1 VLRACNLG
9 RVGQTD
15 AGETSDSDDG
25 GADSNLGGLANTLHE
40 KKTSFG

>member
-1 VLRACNLG
+1 VLRARDLS
-9 RVGQTD
+9 RVGQAN

-25 GADSNLGGLANTLHE
+25 GADSNLGGLANTLHK